1 MRKLMIRARVFA
13 GIVTLLV
20 VLAACG
26 SEAEPVVSHGGPVTD
41 YVSLVDGLRAAGAT
55 VEPAG
60 TVDQPFF
67 SVQGRLIAVDGEE
80 VQVFEYEDAASV
92 EDAAGDVSADGGS
105 VGTSMI
111 SWVAPPH
118 FYKMAKLL
126 VLYVGT
132 DAGVMQLLE
141 GVFGEQFAGR

>member
-1 MRKLMIRARVFA
+1 MIRVRVLA
-13 GIVTLLV
+13 GIVILV
-20 VLAACG
+20 VVAAACG
-26 SEAEPVVSHGGPVTD
+26 GEPATVVSHGGPVTD
-41 YVSLVDGLRAAGAT
+41 YVSLIDGLRAAGAT

-67 SVQGRLIAVDGEE
+67 TVQGRMIAVDGRD
-80 VQVFEYEDAASV
+80 VQVFEYPDAASM

-111 SWVAPPH
+111 GWVEPPH
-118 FYKMAKLL
+118 FYKTARLV

-141 GVFGEQFAGR
+141 DVLGEQFAGR

>member
-1 MRKLMIRARVFA
+1 MVRARVFI
-13 GIVTLLV
+13 GIVSLVV

-26 SEAEPVVSHGGPVTD
+26 GETEPVVSHGGPVTD
-41 YVSLVDGLRAAGAT
+41 YVSLVDGLRAVGAT
-55 VEPAG
+55 VESAG

-67 SVQGRLIAVDGEE
+67 SVQGQLIAVDGED

-111 SWVAPPH
+111 SWLAAPH
-118 FYKMAKLL
+118 FYKKARLL
-126 VLYVGT
+126 VLYVGDDT
-132 DAGVMQLLE
+132 NVMQLLE
-141 GVFGEQFAGR
+141 DVLGEQFAGGL

>member
-1 MRKLMIRARVFA
+1 MMRARVLV
-13 GIVTLLV
+13 GSVILVV

-26 SEAEPVVSHGGPVTD
+26 GEAEPVVSHGGPVTD

-55 VEPAG
+55 VEATG

-67 SVQGRLIAVDGEE
+67 AVQGRLIAVDGED

-111 SWVAPPH
+111 GWVAPPH
-118 FYKMAKLL
+118 FYKKARLL
-126 VLYVGT
+126 VLYVG
-132 DAGVMQLLE
+132 DDSEVMQLLE
-141 GVFGEQFAGR
+141 DVLGEQFAGR